1 MSHCEFCYWILG
13 NVSVWGFAIT
23 VAVVLVVLLAVHISR
38 QVSIMFGQ
46 VGNGLE
52 ATHVYLVV

>member
-1 MSHCEFCYWILG
+1 MNLG

-23 VAVVLVVLLAVHISR
+23 AADVLVMLLAVHISR

-46 VGNGLE
+46 VGNGLG